1 MPSPAAPPAVA
12 PLTPPA
18 VTAAAAQAVLDAKTK
33 PLGALGRLERLAV
46 RLAVA
51 QRTLA
56 PRAERARVVVF
67 AADHGVA
74 AEGVSAYPSAVTGEM
89 VRNFAAGGAA
99 VCVLAR
105 AAGCALEVV
114 DVGVDAAPGAF
125 AGPSAG
131 GTPGGGSPVVD
142 ARVRRGSR
150 NLARGPAMTADE
162 CDRALDAGRAAA
174 RRAADDGAEVLV
186 PGEMGIGN
194 TTSAAALVSALTGA
208 PPAETVGRGTGVDDV
223 RLARKRAVVEAALA
237 RHALAEPLGG
247 RAFARRALE
256 RVGGLE
262 IAAMAGA
269 TIEGARRGLVV
280 VVDGYIATA
289 AALAAARLDAAVLPA
304 LVFAHRSAEPGHGA
318 ALDAFVAL
326 GVDAED
332 ARPLLDLG
340 LRLGEGTG
348 GVLALP
354 LLRAAARVMGEMA
367 TFAGAGVSTADVP
380 AGAGGAAA

>member
-1 MPSPAAPPAVA
+1 MPPAPSAAPRAPTAAPVAPTAAPAA
-12 PLTPPA
+12 
-18 VTAAAAQAVLDAKTK
+18 VTRAAAQAVLDAKTK
-33 PLGALGRLERLAV
+33 PLGALGRLEGLAA

-51 QRTLA
+51 QQTLA
-56 PRAERARVVVF
+56 PRADRARVVVF
-67 AADHGVA
+67 AADPGVA
-74 AEGVSAYPSAVTGEM
+74 AEGVSAYPSAVTREM

-114 DVGVDAAPGAF
+114 DVGVDAESEALPG
-125 AGPSAG
+125 
-131 GTPGGGSPVVD
+131 VVD

-150 NLARGPAMTADE
+150 NLAHEPAMTADE
-162 CDRALDAGRAAA
+162 CDQALAAGRAAA

-208 PPAETVGRGTGVDDV
+208 APATTVGRGTGVDDE
-223 RLARKRAVVEAALA
+223 RLAHKRQVVAGALA
-237 RHALAEPLGG
+237 RHALDASTGG
-247 RAFARRALE
+247 AAARRALE
-256 RVGGLE
+256 CVGGLE

-269 TIEGARRGLVV
+269 VLEGAARGLVV

-289 AALAAARLDAAVLPA
+289 AALAAARLDPAVLPC
-304 LVFAHRSAEPGHGA
+304 LVFAHRSAEPGHGV

-326 GVDAED
+326 GLAPDD

-354 LLRAAARVMGEMA
+354 LLRAAARVMAEMA
-367 TFAGAGVSTADVP
+367 TFAGAGVSTA
-380 AGAGGAAA
+380 AGA

>member
-51 QRTLA
+51 QQTLA

-125 AGPSAG
+125 AGATG
-131 GTPGGGSPVVD
+131 
-142 ARVRRGSR
+142 
-150 NLARGPAMTADE
+150 
-162 CDRALDAGRAAA
+162 AA
-174 RRAADDGAEVLV
+174 RRAA
-186 PGEMGIGN
+186 
-194 TTSAAALVSALTGA
+194 
-208 PPAETVGRGTGVDDV
+208 
-223 RLARKRAVVEAALA
+223 ARPWSTRAC
-237 RHALAEPLGG
+237 
-247 RAFARRALE
+247 
-256 RVGGLE
+256 
-262 IAAMAGA
+262 
-269 TIEGARRGLVV
+269 
-280 VVDGYIATA
+280 
-289 AALAAARLDAAVLPA
+289 AAARAT
-304 LVFAHRSAEPGHGA
+304 S
-318 ALDAFVAL
+318 
-326 GVDAED
+326 
-332 ARPLLDLG
+332 
-340 LRLGEGTG
+340 
-348 GVLALP
+348 
-354 LLRAAARVMGEMA
+354 RAGRR
-367 TFAGAGVSTADVP
+367 
-380 AGAGGAAA
+380 